1 MSSIQSRNLF
11 LFVGFLYRLLG
22 NGIWPVRGV
31 CSRCSTIKSERCYGN
46 NNVKVELYSLV
57 LDIYCIY
64 IFGVTESNQLTPNY
78 RSCDSFIS
86 EFIKF

>member
-11 LFVGFLYRLLG
+11 LFVGFLYRFLG
-22 NGIWPVRGV
+22 NGIWLVRAV
-31 CSRCSTIKSERCYGN
+31 RSRCSTIISKRCYGN
-46 NNVKVELYSLV
+46 NNVRVKRNSLL

-64 IFGVTESNQLTPNY
+64 LFSVTKRNQLTPNY
-78 RSCDSFIS
+78 RSYDSFIS

>member
-1 MSSIQSRNLF
+1 MSSIQSCNLF

-31 CSRCSTIKSERCYGN
+31 RSRCSTIKSKRCYGN
-46 NNVKVELYSLV
+46 IKLKLL

-64 IFGVTESNQLTPNY
+64 LFSVTEKKAIDPEL
-78 RSCDSFIS
+78 
-86 EFIKF
+86 

>member
-1 MSSIQSRNLF
+1 MSSIQSRNLY
-11 LFVGFLYRLLG
+11 LYVGFLYRLLG

-31 CSRCSTIKSERCYGN
+31 RSRCGTLKSKRCYGN
-46 NNVKVELYSLV
+46 NNLKVKLYSLL

-64 IFGVTESNQLTPNY
+64 LFSVTEKNQLTLNY